1 MVCLGLGGCKKHTHT
16 TDKLFLQ
23 DQTSVGGTAAPSA
36 STPPSAESGPA
47 SDDDTVGGS
56 PPRRKMSAPRLSH
69 RHQGLLQEPGLSR
82 WLDQPLR
89 SLSQLSPKDIS
100 PAHGLGSLT
109 PALVPPVDD
118 PTRFQPPLLY
128 LLGLGSHLLLGRRSL
143 FFEPTPHLSMLTSLP
158 PAPAHRRA
166 VEGFFNWAREA
177 SGGKADRAEGL
188 LRLRDTDTSLVT
200 FRTRQ
205 LTLG

>member
-1 MVCLGLGGCKKHTHT
+1 MHT

-23 DQTSVGGTAAPSA
+23 DQTSVGGAAAPSA

-47 SDDDTVGGS
+47 SDDNTVGGS

-69 RHQGLLQEPGLSR
+69 RHQGLLQEPGPSR
-82 WLDQPLR
+82 RLDRPLR
-89 SLSQLSPKDIS
+89 SLSQPSPGDTG

-118 PTRFQPPLLY
+118 PARFQPPLLY
-128 LLGLGSHLLLGRRSL
+128 LLGLGSHLLRGRRSL
-143 FFEPTPHLSMLTSLP
+143 LFEPTPRLSMLTPLP
-158 PAPAHRRA
+158 PALAHRRA
-166 VEGFFNWAREA
+166 AEDFFNWAKEA
-177 SGGKADRAEGL
+177 SGGKADQAEGL

-200 FRTRQ
+200 FRTGQ